1 MTERLGGKPFDLVIA
16 TNILPYFDDGEL
28 TLAISN
34 IAAMLAPG
42 GVFLHNEAR
51 PVVGDLTGRRRAAV
65 RAVTPRRHRD
75 GAGRASAAV
84 RQRLFASE
92 DHPRGFA
99 PRTPLLARSRGPDA
113 RNREPLSS
121 LRSFAMSP
129 GNFGR

>member
-1 MTERLGGKPFDLVIA
+1 MVIA

-51 PVVGDLTGRRRAAV
+51 PVVGDLTAAV
-65 RAVTPRRHRD
+65 GLPFEQSRHVVIATVRGAQAPLYDSVYLHRKIIRGASPLGLPYWLARGAPTPR
-75 GAGRASAAV
+75 SA
-84 RQRLFASE
+84 RQA
-92 DHPRGFA
+92 H
-99 PRTPLLARSRGPDA
+99 
-113 RNREPLSS
+113 S